1 MVTELV
7 DKIESS
13 FTRIREH
20 PKFIIRNRV
29 YKGGGEY
36 GGGLV
41 EVYNKFQ
48 KVKGRLGEIDPEII
62 KYNQETLQ
70 KIFGNIIE
78 TLELF
83 NEFDMKGMEVDS
95 AKKFITV
102 ASIEVDSL
110 QEKLNE
116 ISMIDV
122 SSIPT
127 DDMKL
132 QANLDLLRSK
142 IEDNLSQ
149 IMKSYEWKSFIAR
162 NGTTLDGRE
171 KIDSWKDLIPSCIV
185 LSSHLT
191 NPENLAL
198 VSILSMHFRDSAAR
212 NLESIDMN
220 LPLLRSIIRLLIRF
234 EKGEIEDKQLTEDAF
249 RKDVEHMINTKRL
262 AWLGSIHRYYV
273 ISDDPSILLTFAKEF
288 YIMSR
293 DPKDQFQKTLTIVAR
308 SQKNDE
314 LDDITVKYANL
325 ASTVLSLRNRIE
337 ELGLVEILN
346 LIEELESM
354 TIFDTLDIN
363 DLYHPEK
370 IDISHL
376 INTVATQVEKLK
388 DLALEIIQIEELKE
402 DLFTMIQFT
411 DFEANLSDPSE
422 LTAYFRRF

>member
-36 GGGLV
+36 GGGLE

-62 KYNQETLQ
+62 KYNQETLH

-171 KIDSWKDLIPSCIV
+171 KIDS
-185 LSSHLT
+185 
-191 NPENLAL
+191 
-198 VSILSMHFRDSAAR
+198 
-212 NLESIDMN
+212 
-220 LPLLRSIIRLLIRF
+220 
-234 EKGEIEDKQLTEDAF
+234 
-249 RKDVEHMINTKRL
+249 
-262 AWLGSIHRYYV
+262 
-273 ISDDPSILLTFAKEF
+273 
-288 YIMSR
+288 
-293 DPKDQFQKTLTIVAR
+293 
-308 SQKNDE
+308 
-314 LDDITVKYANL
+314 
-325 ASTVLSLRNRIE
+325 
-337 ELGLVEILN
+337 
-346 LIEELESM
+346 
-354 TIFDTLDIN
+354 
-363 DLYHPEK
+363 
-370 IDISHL
+370 
-376 INTVATQVEKLK
+376 
-388 DLALEIIQIEELKE
+388 
-402 DLFTMIQFT
+402 
-411 DFEANLSDPSE
+411 
-422 LTAYFRRF
+422 